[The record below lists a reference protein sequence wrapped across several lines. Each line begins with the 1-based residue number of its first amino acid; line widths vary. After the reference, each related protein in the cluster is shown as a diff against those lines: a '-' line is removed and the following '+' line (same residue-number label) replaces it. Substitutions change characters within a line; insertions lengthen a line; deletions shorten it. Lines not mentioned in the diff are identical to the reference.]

1 MTGYASKTEVPIE
14 RTRSQIEQLVVAK
27 GAGQFMSAANFESGR
42 AIVGWTSGGRMVRL
56 AVPLPSPKE
65 DRFIHRRTRH
75 GFSWRTLPTSR
86 QRELWEQAC
95 RSRWRAVLL
104 IVKAKFEAIDAGVS
118 TFEREFLADTVM
130 ADGQTIGE
138 WVAPQLESMYA
149 TGRMPLL
156 LPGLGES
163 SANGGRS

>member
-1 MTGYASKTEVPIE
+1 MSGYASKTEVPIE
-14 RTRSQIEQLVVAK
+14 RTRTEIERLVVLK
-27 GAGQFMSAANFESGR
+27 GAGQFMSAADFEGGR

-56 AVPLPSPKE
+56 AVPLPDPK
-65 DRFIHRRTRH
+65 DKRFVHPRTRH
-75 GFSWRTLPTSR
+75 GFSYRQYPSQR

-95 RSRWRAVLL
+95 RARWRAVLL

-149 TGRMPLL
+149 TGRMPRL
-156 LPGLGES
+156 LPGLQAPDAS
-163 SANGGRS
+163 